1 MIVTAAAPQ
10 LPASLVDR
18 LVPGGILIAPIGED
32 HRDQQLVRVRRD
44 NDRFAAEDLGTVRFV
59 PLVTGLPRRRE
70 GQNLT

>member
-1 MIVTAAAPQ
+1 VIVTAAAFQ
-10 LPASLVDR
+10 LLASLVDR
-18 LVPGGILIAPIGED
+18 LVPGGILIASIGED

-59 PLVTGLPRRRE
+59 PLVTGLPRQHE